1 MGVHREAEL
10 VLGLDQAHALAA
22 HVKKGFQHQSE
33 AKLNSSFS
41 HDKTGVDKA
50 KSSTSPNSR
59 AAVDYRWSGSF
70 RERPRASD
78 SQKEFQETIRRLG
91 HVEVR
96 PVDVVEVADLPLLP
110 SYLVSEGERST
121 NVVASVLF
129 TVEPHLEVDPVPVL
143 AKEQCVSH
151 LLWPVHGNTC
161 SSSDCCSTPRRWSTT
176 RQTAPPSTPVSASL
190 KKSSSSCC
198 KRPPA
203 PKALW
208 ASGLQ
213 GL

>member
-96 PVDVVEVADLPLLP
+96 PVNVVEVADLPLLP
-110 SYLVSEGERST
+110 SYLVSEGESST
-121 NVVASVLF
+121 NVVA
-129 TVEPHLEVDPVPVL
+129 PVL

-151 LLWPVHGNTC
+151 LLWPVLGRLLLVHLEAVAQHHDCVRVLLSHHQPEVVHRAVKWSLCQNVFSI
-161 SSSDCCSTPRRWSTT
+161 SSSH
-176 RQTAPPSTPVSASL
+176 L
-190 KKSSSSCC
+190 H
-198 KRPPA
+198 
-203 PKALW
+203 
-208 ASGLQ
+208 
-213 GL
+213 